1 MNITGVIQDPALRER
16 LTLLAAAVGW
26 RCWLCS
32 EEADLLR
39 IVTALSPPPDLLL
52 WDDLAALEQQQSR
65 EHSRVATHVLLTE
78 IPAEA
83 DSSAVF
89 SQVDPD
95 QSDEALLH
103 ALKTCVNAKRFRD
116 RFAHMERTE
125 PITSL
130 PRHEELFR
138 SLRRS
143 TGRAMGL
150 LVVQIDHARHLYD
163 SLDPVSKT
171 DLLAAMGNHIRAAV
185 PATGQLGFFDAGCFI
200 VALPGMAEQ
209 DLPAAAEAV
218 VRHARAP
225 FTFRGGEL
233 HLTVSVGFACQA
245 MYGDAEQLWSQ
256 AWRAMRRA
264 LESGGNRAAGEHT
277 PGLSSRLPQAL
288 EREEFS
294 LVLQPQ
300 VSADGEHLAG
310 AEALLRWQGMEV
322 GELAPNRFIPLA
334 EQRGHMA
341 RIGDWVLERAC
352 QEASSWFEHLLEPLV
367 LGINVSPQQFHQEA
381 IVERI
386 NRYRSESWFDPGML
400 ELELPQEAMLT
411 LVDDYRPQLYRLR
424 DWGVRFALDN
434 LGGSLIDAAKLL
446 RCPADTLKIDRSLV
460 SRMEQDRAAREL
472 VERICSL
479 GQRFELRVVAVG
491 VERAAQLTLLERFG
505 CTDVQG
511 YLLSPPVSLTQFRA
525 MLNEEVDHPGRD
537 TRRVRDHGS

>member
-1 MNITGVIQDPALRER
+1 MNITGVIHDAALRER
-16 LTLLAAAVGW
+16 LNLMAAAVGW

-32 EEADLLR
+32 DEADLER
-39 IVTALSPPPDLLL
+39 IYSALSPVPDLLL
-52 WDDLAALEQQQSR
+52 WDDLAILEHQQAR
-65 EHSRVATHVLLTE
+65 PAAHVLLTE
-78 IPAEA
+78 IPFDAGDDA
-83 DSSAVF
+83 AF

-95 QSDEALLH
+95 QSDESLMQ
-103 ALKTCVNAKRFRD
+103 ALKTCVNARRFRD
-116 RFAHMERTE
+116 RFAELERTE

-138 SLRRS
+138 SLRRFG
-143 TGRAMGL
+143 GRPMGL

-171 DLLAAMGNHIRAAV
+171 DLLAAMGGHIRSVV
-185 PATGQLGFFDAGCFI
+185 PEDSVLGFFDAGCFI
-200 VALPGMAEQ
+200 VALP
-209 DLPAAAEAV
+209 DLAEAELIATADTV

-225 FTFRGGEL
+225 FRFRGGEL
-233 HLTVSVGFACQA
+233 HLTVSVGYAHQA
-245 MYGDAEQLWSQ
+245 MYGDAERLWSQ

-264 LESGGNRAAGEHT
+264 LDNGGDRAAGEQT
-277 PGLSSRLPQAL
+277 PGLSTRLPQAL

-300 VSADGEHLAG
+300 VTADGQRLAG
-310 AEALLRWQGMEV
+310 AETLLRWQGMEV

-334 EQRGHMA
+334 EERGHMA

-352 QEASSWFEHLLEPLV
+352 REASTWFEHLVEPLV
-367 LGINVSPQQFHQEA
+367 LGINVSPQQFHREA

-386 NRYRSESWFDPGML
+386 DRFRAESWFDPGML
-400 ELELPQEAMLT
+400 ELELPQDAMLT
-411 LVDDYRPQLYRLR
+411 LVDQYRPQLYRLR

-460 SRMEQDRAAREL
+460 ARMEEDREAREL
-472 VERICSL
+472 VSQICSL
-479 GQRFELRVVAVG
+479 GERFELRVVAVG
-491 VERAAQLTLLERFG
+491 VEKASQLTMLQRFG

-511 YLLSPPVSLTQFRA
+511 YLLSPPVSLEQFRA
-525 MLNEEVDHPGRD
+525 LLNQELDQPRRD
-537 TRRVRDHGS
+537 QSG